1 MKPFLPA
8 IQVPRLAS
16 RLTFRSATLLVML
29 VGAMAIAGCDDRPS
43 PIVPIGPSYPPHPG
57 SLSVRDLAR
66 RLNMTITA
74 ASETVI
80 TMRNPLNSVVIYADP
95 CGQAYVNGRAVGA
108 MGGYA
113 IVGNSMFAPEEIEPQ
128 IRNALRDPR
137 IPPLVPPP
145 PPPPPQSTVFGRV
158 VIDPGHGGDDFGTIG
173 AGKAHPEK
181 DINLAVALCVADALR
196 KRGVEVTCTRT
207 TDRRVELDDRV
218 AIANRSGANLFVA
231 IHADFSEN
239 RANEGH
245 TIITPRV
252 GSGDASLAAGLIS
265 PRMTSAGSPLHGVRA
280 DVRRLRVLEAI
291 RIPAV
296 LVETGFLSNPREAA
310 RLCSAAYQQQLGQGI
325 ADGIADYLQK
335 NRR

>member
-8 IQVPRLAS
+8 IQVPRLAP
-16 RLTFRSATLLVML
+16 RLISRSAILVLLA
-29 VGAMAIAGCDDRPS
+29 GAMTIAGCDDRPS
-43 PIVPIGPSYPPHPG
+43 QVVVIPGGHPPHPG
-57 SLSVRDLAR
+57 SLSARDLAR

-74 ASETVI
+74 ASETVV

-95 CGQAYVNGRAVGA
+95 CGQAYVNGRAVGP

-128 IRNALRDPR
+128 IRNVLRDPR
-137 IPPLVPPP
+137 IPPFVPPP
-145 PPPPPQSTVFGRV
+145 PPPSAVFGKV
-158 VIDPGHGGDDFGTIG
+158 VIDPGHGGDDSGTIG
-173 AGKAHPEK
+173 AGKARPEK
-181 DINLAVALCVADALR
+181 NINLAVALCVADALR

-231 IHADFSEN
+231 IHADYSEN

-265 PRMTSAGSPLHGVRA
+265 PRMASAGSPLHSVRA
-280 DVRRLRVLEAI
+280 DVRRLRVLEAT

-296 LVETGFLSNPREAA
+296 LVEMGFLSNPREAA
-310 RLCSAAYQQQLGQGI
+310 RLCSAAYQQQLAQAI

-335 NRR
+335 ARR